1 MLPRKSPCYYLRVT
15 SPQSPH
21 EKGNILQDAVL
32 SIERHILH
40 TAPQLR
46 NKNFTIEAKK
56 IINSEGVHHEIDI
69 YVAVDSAPGYAAVY
83 IFECKNWKDA
93 VGKNEIIA
101 FIEKISCSNAAHG
114 YFVATTFSKDAMAQ
128 AEKCTRLTLFT
139 ASENDPVGLAIP
151 GEFHTTVNI
160 MKRME
165 VELRQRGSKPDAK
178 FDLFDVNTVKAEL
191 NGIPFSFPVAM
202 RTFAEELAARDTLTF
217 PSHRFPIGDYDR
229 ETVGTRVFPNGELQV
244 NDKDIELLILRV
256 NYTVSIY
263 RPAIKWSFDIEKRG
277 RVMSF
282 EPVIM
287 PDGSEFVSRIIES
300 NPK

>member
-1 MLPRKSPCYYLRVT
+1 MA
-15 SPQSPH
+15 SPQTPH
-21 EKGNILQDAVL
+21 EKGDALQDAVL

-40 TAPQLR
+40 TAPQLK

-69 YVAVDSAPGYAAVY
+69 YVTVDSAPGYSAVY
-83 IFECKNWKDA
+83 IFECKNWKDV

-101 FIEKISCSNAAHG
+101 FIEKIVCSNAAHG
-114 YFVATTFSKDAMAQ
+114 YFVATSFSKDAMAQ
-128 AEKCTRLTLFT
+128 AEKCTRLTMLT
-139 ASENDPVGLAIP
+139 ACENDPVGLAIP
-151 GEFHTTVNI
+151 GEFHTTVNVL
-160 MKRME
+160 KQME
-165 VELRQRGSKPDAK
+165 VDLRRRGAKPDAA
-178 FDLFDVNTVKAEL
+178 FDLLDLNTVMAEL
-191 NGIPFSFPVAM
+191 NGVTFSFPVAM
-202 RTFAEELAARDTLTF
+202 RKFAEELATHDTLSF
-217 PSHRFPIGDYDR
+217 PSHCFPIGDYDR
-229 ETVGTRVFPNGELQV
+229 ETVGTKVFPNGELRI
-244 NDKDIELLILRV
+244 NDMDIDLLILRV

-287 PDGSEFVSRIIES
+287 PDGSEFVSRIVVS